1 MRKNSSSLIIKT
13 LNSNL
18 EKARHLNPV
27 DAFNEDV
34 MDFFSRLSLKILSSP
49 ESKEYPDLASFGFF
63 CRKRNLEKLKND
75 YHQEK
80 NILVGRGLVLHFTP
94 SNVPLNFAYSLVAA
108 SLAGNHSIIR
118 LSSTSFVQADVF
130 IRLLNENF
138 NDQENKVPKES
149 INIVRYEKNNDITAE
164 ITSWA
169 DVRVIWGSDTT
180 IDKLRESQLPARSY
194 DITFANR
201 FSFCVVDAEYYCNL
215 DLDQRFASDFYNDT
229 LFYDQNACTSPRLI
243 YWLGKQEFIE
253 KAKNRFW
260 KAYSREIERRGY
272 LNRGNL
278 SIDKLM
284 TAFKA
289 ANLLDAKIHELGG
302 EITRISLKS
311 IPEMISDY
319 SVPGGLFLEVHS
331 EDLEMLKRYSSKKLQ
346 TVTYIAENNSLIRTG
361 LDNLKTF
368 GIERVV
374 KNGQASNFE
383 LVWDGYDLITA
394 MSKSVVLR

>member
-1 MRKNSSSLIIKT
+1 MVIKT
-13 LNSNL
+13 LNRNL
-18 EKARHLNPV
+18 EKVRSLNPI

-34 MDFFSRLSLKILSSP
+34 INFFARLSRKILSSSV
-49 ESKEYPDLASFGFF
+49 SKEYPDLASFGFF

-75 YHQEK
+75 YQQEK
-80 NILVGRGLVLHFTP
+80 NILIGRGLVVHFTP

-118 LSSTSFVQADVF
+118 LSSTRFEQADVF
-130 IRLLNENF
+130 IRLLNDNF
-138 NDQENKVPKES
+138 KDQKNKLPKES
-149 INIVRYEKNNDITAE
+149 INIVRYEKNDDITAE

-180 IDKLRESQLPARSY
+180 IDKLRESHLPARAY

-215 DLDQRFASDFYNDT
+215 NLDEKLASDFYNDT

-243 YWLGKQEFIE
+243 YWLGKEEFVE
-253 KAKNRFW
+253 KAKRRFW
-260 KAYSREIERRGY
+260 EAYSREIERRGY

-289 ANLLDAKIHELGG
+289 ANLLDAKLHELGG

-311 IPEMISDY
+311 IPEIISDY
-319 SVPGGLFLEVHS
+319 SVPGGLFLEIQS
-331 EDLEMLKRYSSKKLQ
+331 EDLEMLKAYSSKKLQ
-346 TVTYIAENNSLIRTG
+346 TITYIAESNNLIKVG
-361 LDNLKTF
+361 LDNLKLC

-383 LVWDGYDLITA
+383 LVWDGYDLITSMCKTVA
-394 MSKSVVLR
+394 LR